1 MTLAKAARG
10 TTLNEVATQTPESAV
25 SRAFAVLEL
34 LAREEEPVRLSA
46 IATRLGMQKSTVHRM
61 LATLTGL
68 GYVQQEP
75 QTGCYR
81 ATLRLW
87 ELGCGLVV
95 HHPVKRAAA
104 AFLQQLHQSTR
115 ETVSLTILSGDD
127 VLYLDKIVS
136 PRPIRFTSRIGSR
149 APAPLTAGGKAM
161 LAYEPEARAILRR
174 ARERIKAPRRVS
186 PESLM
191 RELEEVRQ
199 NGYATSSYSPGV
211 ISFAAPIMARDGRA
225 AAALSVSAPESRLTK
240 AKRADIIEQLL
251 GACAE
256 IAERVGHL

>member
-1 MTLAKAARG
+1 M
-10 TTLNEVATQTPESAV
+10 NEVASQTTEGAV

-34 LAREEEPVRLSA
+34 LALEKEPVRLSA
-46 IATRLGMQKSTVHRM
+46 VASRLGMQKSTVHRI
-61 LATLTGL
+61 LTTLSGL

-87 ELGCGLVV
+87 ELGSGLVA

-104 AFLQQLHQSTR
+104 VFLQQLHQSTR
-115 ETVSLTILSGDD
+115 ETVSLTVLTGDD

-136 PRPIRFTSRIGSR
+136 PRPIRFTSRVGSR
-149 APAPLTAGGKAM
+149 APAPVTAGGKAM
-161 LAYEPEARAILRR
+161 LAYEPEARAIIRR
-174 ARERIKAPRRVS
+174 ARERMTAPRRVS
-186 PESLM
+186 PDSLM
-191 RELEEVRQ
+191 RELEEVRR

-225 AAALSVSAPESRLTK
+225 AAALSVSAPESRLTQ
-240 AKRADIIEQLL
+240 AKREQIIEQLL
-251 GACAE
+251 GTCAE

>member
-1 MTLAKAARG
+1 MS
-10 TTLNEVATQTPESAV
+10 EVESQATEGAV

-34 LAREEEPVRLSA
+34 LACEEAPVRLSTVA
-46 IATRLGMQKSTVHRM
+46 ARLGMQKSTVHRI
-61 LATLTGL
+61 LTTLSGL
-68 GYVQQEP
+68 GYVEQEP
-75 QTGCYR
+75 QTGCYG

-87 ELGCGLVV
+87 ELGSGLIS

-104 AFLQQLHQSTR
+104 AFLRQLHQSTR
-115 ETVSLTILSGDD
+115 ETVSLTVLSGDD
-127 VLYLDKIVS
+127 VLYLDKMVS

-149 APAPLTAGGKAM
+149 VPASVTAGGKAM
-161 LAYEPEARAILRR
+161 LAHEPEARAIARR
-174 ARERIKAPRRVS
+174 GQERIQKQRRVS
-186 PESLM
+186 LDTLM
-191 RELEEVRQ
+191 RELHDVRR

-240 AKRADIIEQLL
+240 SKREDIIEQLL
-251 GACAE
+251 RTCAE

>member
-1 MTLAKAARG
+1 MS
-10 TTLNEVATQTPESAV
+10 EVALQATEGAV

-34 LAREEEPVRLSA
+34 LALAQEPIRLSA
-46 IATRLGMQKSTVHRM
+46 VALRLGMQKSTVHRI
-61 LATLTGL
+61 LTTLSGL
-68 GYVQQEP
+68 GYVQQES
-75 QTGCYR
+75 QTGCYK

-87 ELGCGLVV
+87 ELGSGLIA

-104 AFLQQLHQSTR
+104 VFLQQLHQSTH
-115 ETVSLTILSGDD
+115 ETVSLTILSGAD

-136 PRPIRFTSRIGSR
+136 PRPIRFTSRVGSR

-161 LAYEPEARAILRR
+161 LAYEPEARAIIRR
-174 ARERIKAPRRVS
+174 ARERIEEKRSVS
-186 PESLM
+186 PEALM
-191 RELEEVRQ
+191 RELADVRLK
-199 NGYATSSYSPGV
+199 GYATSSFRPGV

-240 AKRADIIEQLL
+240 SKRAEIIAQLL

-256 IAERVGHL
+256 IAERVGHI